1 MCHTTT
7 YQAPFQL
14 PSQGKFST
22 LDESN
27 YIANP
32 HLCGSDI
39 KKSFDDNKSVI
50 FEEPDFQGGDD
61 ETSIDLL

>member
-1 MCHTTT
+1 MRHTTT

-14 PSQGKFST
+14 PSQGKLST
-22 LDESN
+22 LDESI

-39 KKSFDDNKSVI
+39 KKSCDDNKSVI

-61 ETSIDLL
+61 ET